1 MSHPR
6 AGKSRLG
13 DEVHG
18 IMQQASLPLIPKEA
32 RITITRAFSNGTR
45 LSAFPVQPELGEQ
58 FCTAILIRSA
68 LLPEEEEHRLVPV
81 LEQIGISSM
90 KDVGRHRPP
99 NTPVA
104 ITLVFDELQEVLA
117 RGVHAIHTFTTC
129 FAQMQLAFERP
140 TAERGGLFVTVLF
153 IGTSDKHIVRD
164 STWPQIRLLPLPLLS
179 QADSERLAEVALNGG
194 QPIAWAEYPLLR
206 HALWLCGGWPRTLQ
220 FLLNETLE
228 LHEPLE
234 SLKEFREFDYVTAR
248 FVALWTERY
257 GLAALPPE
265 FLQYLM
271 AAAVLRPQ
279 LRPAMALPMPLP
291 GVATLYDAAA
301 CGYCVLIAPDVRCCA
316 KRRLTER
323 SRAAPP
329 CDACLC
335 HHLHLP
341 TGLEASVQLPTRLF
355 ESSTACTSPSPPCG
369 RH

>member
-32 RITITRAFSNGTR
+32 RITITRAFSYGTR

-68 LLPEEEEHRLVPV
+68 LLPSVSEDDLVPMLKEIGVTSLEKAMDVVRHAV
-81 LEQIGISSM
+81 LEQQ
-90 KDVGRHRPP
+90 HLPP
-99 NTPVA
+99 NTAVA

-117 RGVHAIHTFTTC
+117 RGVHAIRTFTTA
-129 FAQMQLAFERP
+129 FAQLQLVYERP
-140 TAERGGLFVTVLF
+140 TAERGGFFVTVLF

-206 HALWLCGGWPRTLQ
+206 HTLWLCGGWPRTLQ

-234 SLKEFREFDYVTAR
+234 SLKEFGHYDFVIDR
-248 FVALWTERY
+248 FVAYWAERY
-257 GLAALPPE
+257 GITDLPSE

-271 AAAVLRPQ
+271 ATAVLRADVNPTD
-279 LRPAMALPMPLP
+279 ALPSSLP

-301 CGYCVLIAPDVRCCA
+301 RGYCVIVSKVHCC
-316 KRRLTER
+316 
-323 SRAAPP
+323 
-329 CDACLC
+329 
-335 HHLHLP
+335 
-341 TGLEASVQLPTRLF
+341 VQTP
-355 ESSTACTSPSPPCG
+355 
-369 RH
+369 H